1 MLFLK
6 SFLAAYLCGT
16 KCRPVASTIFYGF
29 ILCDWTILFF
39 YLQWKKAAYT
49 KLYDALYMKGL
60 FLFFI
65 GTLSTVSASF
75 SLPEPEDL
83 LCRAVL
89 CAHVPSRP
97 GVKVEYRQN
106 LPHDDW
112 SLVLGY
118 TYYHE
123 EFTSLKKHFSSQ
135 TVPEGLGIIPLWHYP
150 FLQII
155 GGPQGNPLR
164 FHAAKA
170 NWHMNFHSMD
180 LLLARPLFPEYFIPM
195 TLSLGIKGAWIDQ
208 LYHADY
214 EDGTRLWAIDPSSVL
229 PAEFVFMNSHFQART
244 HQLGMGPRLSLD
256 SKWRIGRGVHLIGN
270 GGFSLLYSTF
280 HVVTKYRDQID
291 PLPEAA
297 AMKLGEF
304 FHELTPV
311 CEAMLG
317 LHWETQLSRFFLEC
331 TMGYEW
337 QYWWSINHIRRS
349 FVQTAP
355 GTTMD
360 TAGDLQMQGLN
371 ASIRWVF

>member
-16 KCRPVASTIFYGF
+16 KCRPVPSGPGIGPAASLSFLLWQGKIWGLEFATKSFLPNTLGSSLQMF
-29 ILCDWTILFF
+29 DQKLF
-39 YLQWKKAAYT
+39 
-49 KLYDALYMKGL
+49 
-60 FLFFI
+60 
-65 GTLSTVSASF
+65 
-75 SLPEPEDL
+75 
-83 LCRAVL
+83 
-89 CAHVPSRP
+89 VPDFAWRP

-355 GTTMD
+355 DTTMD